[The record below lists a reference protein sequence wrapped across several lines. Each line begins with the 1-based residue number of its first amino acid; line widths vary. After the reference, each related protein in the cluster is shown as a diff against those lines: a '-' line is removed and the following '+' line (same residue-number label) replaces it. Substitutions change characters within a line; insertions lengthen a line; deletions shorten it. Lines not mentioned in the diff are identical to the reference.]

1 MSKYY
6 PVNTIMES
14 VIWGE
19 IWKGKE
25 VTTQKLLKDKQKWKP
40 QSNSE
45 EDQTKT
51 KLKANVE
58 NN

>member
-1 MSKYY
+1 MG
-6 PVNTIMES
+6 N
-14 VIWGE
+14 VIRGE
-19 IWKGKE
+19 LWKGKE
-25 VTTQKLLKDKQKWKP
+25 ITTRKLPKDKQKWKP

>member
-1 MSKYY
+1 MG
-6 PVNTIMES
+6 N
-14 VIWGE
+14 VIREE
-19 IWKGKE
+19 IWKRKE
-25 VTTQKLLKDKQKWKP
+25 ITTRKLPKDKQKWTP

>member
-1 MSKYY
+1 MG
-6 PVNTIMES
+6 N
-14 VIWGE
+14 VIRGE
-19 IWKGKE
+19 IWKKKKE
-25 VTTQKLLKDKQKWKP
+25 TTTQKLPKDKQKWKP
-40 QSNSE
+40 QSNLE

>member
-1 MSKYY
+1 
-6 PVNTIMES
+6 MES

-25 VTTQKLLKDKQKWKP
+25 ITTRKLPKDKQKWKP

-45 EDQTKT
+45 EDQTET

>member
-1 MSKYY
+1 MG
-6 PVNTIMES
+6 N
-14 VIWGE
+14 VIRGE
-19 IWKGKE
+19 LWKGKE
-25 VTTQKLLKDKQKWKP
+25 ITTRKLPKDKQKWKP
-40 QSNSE
+40 QSNLE

>member
-1 MSKYY
+1 MG
-6 PVNTIMES
+6 N
-14 VIWGE
+14 VIREE

-25 VTTQKLLKDKQKWKP
+25 ITTRKLPKDKQKWKP

>member
-1 MSKYY
+1 
-6 PVNTIMES
+6 MEN
-14 VIWGE
+14 VIRGE

-25 VTTQKLLKDKQKWKP
+25 ITTRKLPKDKQKWKP

>member
-1 MSKYY
+1 MG
-6 PVNTIMES
+6 N
-14 VIWGE
+14 VIRGE
-19 IWKGKE
+19 LWKGKE
-25 VTTQKLLKDKQKWKP
+25 ITTQKLPKDKQKWKP

-45 EDQTKT
+45 EDQTKA